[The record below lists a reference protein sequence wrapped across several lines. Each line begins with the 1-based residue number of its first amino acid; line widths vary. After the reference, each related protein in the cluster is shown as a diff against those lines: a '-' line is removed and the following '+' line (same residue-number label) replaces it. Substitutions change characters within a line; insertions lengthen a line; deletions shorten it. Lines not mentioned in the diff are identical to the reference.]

1 MEQKDFRRPGPLSA
15 GEVPVLRLTRF
26 SLFQKVLWYDKQEEL
41 GLLTGFFQEQTVK
54 TWAHPVEL
62 NDSDA
67 SQHRMTIHSFRTPS
81 VVVGCFSFV

>member
-1 MEQKDFRRPGPLSA
+1 M
-15 GEVPVLRLTRF
+15 
-26 SLFQKVLWYDKQEEL
+26 
-41 GLLTGFFQEQTVK
+41 LTGFFQEQTVK